1 MATEGI
7 DKELAE
13 NGIKETLNVETD
25 QAYDALMNEIGADP
39 TKEKFAESIK
49 TLFLGY
55 RTAAG
60 NEKIYNKL
68 YKELSKK
75 LAEEMKINKILN
87 DNQKEERR
95 ELETMT
101 QKYNELVKAQIQ
113 AKEELKQK
121 ETAKN
126 EFTISDKRDEPEI
139 DEGLLQDLRISNEQ
153 LTSELT
159 ETKNKLS
166 EIQRQLDLY
175 MDDCEKLTKE
185 KKDLITEK
193 KELEK
198 KLESDSA
205 LAKKENDNKD
215 MELKKI
221 REISEK
227 HKKDFDEKEKEC
239 KKTNEELDKRISD
252 LEALKKKNDQLSND
266 IKKMEID
273 YENSL
278 KKIEKINNEKK
289 IIIDRERKANEHIK
303 KMEEEKEAYKKKA
316 DQNEND
322 VKERNRKIDQVNKII
337 GEKNNEIENLKG
349 DLTTAQKDISN
360 KKKEIED
367 YKQQAAKEARRKEN
381 AEAALKKQ
389 LNEFDKK
396 DIEYRK
402 LSESYKISM
411 TNLEKNKQQLNVLDK
426 NYRDLER
433 ARNKTTEE
441 NTKLKNKIDHLLE
454 DIKLGDN
461 RVQELQ
467 KKVVE
472 CEKKL
477 KMQREVYDSARR
489 EKNLYFKNLI
499 ETQDDLVERQN
510 LLQFNKKEIENLK
523 SDLKKKDD
531 YIVDIKGKNSKFEK
545 SLKIKEIDNNKLH
558 TELDAKTKMCQ
569 AQEKEMEKLKINVE
583 ETAKNYSKLENE
595 YKKTIIDRDN
605 LSSQLIR
612 RNDEVSILH
621 EKIMILTT
629 DMSKLEKTIQEKEDL
644 LNNQLRAIQNLSREL
659 KINQKFKEKSEAYA
673 RELININKELLRE
686 KNLNKA
692 LTEEVESSEK
702 LFHRWRKLEGIDPD
716 SLELH
721 YKISLLQ
728 KRLIGKTEECVEKE
742 ITIQDLTKELANCKK
757 LANKKP
763 LFEIEESIKKYKQEL
778 SKQYDRMKSIIA
790 ELNMYRNQ
798 VEEYK
803 TDNNRIKKENVDL
816 QNKYHELKIRFNRV
830 GA

>member
-1 MATEGI
+1 MATEGV
-7 DKELAE
+7 DKELVD
-13 NGIKETLNVETD
+13 NGIKETGSAEID
-25 QAYDALMNEIGADP
+25 QAYDALMNEIGADQL
-39 TKEKFAESIK
+39 KEKFSENIK

-55 RTAAG
+55 RTALG

-68 YKELSKK
+68 YKDLRKK
-75 LAEEMKINKILN
+75 YAEEMKINKTLN

-95 ELETMT
+95 ELENLN
-101 QKYNELVKAQIQ
+101 QKYNELLKQQ
-113 AKEELKQK
+113 NLAKEELKQK

-126 EFTISDKRDEPEI
+126 EFTISEKREEPEV

-153 LTSELT
+153 LTSELN
-159 ETKNKLS
+159 EAKNKLL
-166 EIQRQLDLY
+166 EA
-175 MDDCEKLTKE
+175 EKELEQIKEDYEKATRE
-185 KKDLITEK
+185 KKDLLIEK
-193 KELEK
+193 AGLEK
-198 KLESDSA
+198 KMEIDA
-205 LAKKENDNKD
+205 NNAKKDGENKD
-215 MELKKI
+215 MEIKKI
-221 REISEK
+221 KEISEK
-227 HKKDFDEKEKEC
+227 HKKDFDAKENEC
-239 KKTNEELDKRISD
+239 KSTKEELDKRLIE
-252 LEALKKKNDQLSND
+252 LEGLKKKNDQLSND
-266 IKKMEID
+266 YKKLGLD

-289 IIIDRERKANEHIK
+289 IIIDREKKANEHIK
-303 KMEEEKEAYKKKA
+303 SLEDEREFLRKKA
-316 DQNEND
+316 EQNEND
-322 VKERNRKIDQVNKII
+322 VKERNRKIDSVNKIVS
-337 GEKNNEIENLKG
+337 EKNNELENLKG
-349 DLTTAQKDISN
+349 DLTLAQKDITS
-360 KKKEIED
+360 KKKEIEEQ
-367 YKQQAAKEARRKEN
+367 KQIASKEQRRKEN

-389 LNEFDKK
+389 MSEFEKK
-396 DIEYRK
+396 DLEYRK
-402 LSESYKISM
+402 LNESYKISM

-472 CEKKL
+472 YEKKL

-629 DMSKLEKTIQEKEDL
+629 DMSKLEKEIQERKDEI
-644 LNNQLRAIQNLSREL
+644 NNQQRAIQNLSREL

-816 QNKYHELKIRFNRV
+816 QNKYHELKIRANRI

>member
-68 YKELSKK
+68 YKDLSKK

-205 LAKKENDNKD
+205 LAKKESDNKD

-349 DLTTAQKDISN
+349 DLTTAQKDITN

-816 QNKYHELKIRFNRV
+816 QNKYHELKIRSNRV

>member
-1 MATEGI
+1 ME
-7 DKELAE
+7 DERE
-13 NGIKETLNVETD
+13 
-25 QAYDALMNEIGADP
+25 
-39 TKEKFAESIK
+39 
-49 TLFLGY
+49 FL
-55 RTAAG
+55 R
-60 NEKIYNKL
+60 
-68 YKELSKK
+68 
-75 LAEEMKINKILN
+75 
-87 DNQKEERR
+87 
-95 ELETMT
+95 
-101 QKYNELVKAQIQ
+101 
-113 AKEELKQK
+113 
-121 ETAKN
+121 
-126 EFTISDKRDEPEI
+126 
-139 DEGLLQDLRISNEQ
+139 
-153 LTSELT
+153 
-159 ETKNKLS
+159 
-166 EIQRQLDLY
+166 
-175 MDDCEKLTKE
+175 
-185 KKDLITEK
+185 
-193 KELEK
+193 
-198 KLESDSA
+198 
-205 LAKKENDNKD
+205 
-215 MELKKI
+215 
-221 REISEK
+221 
-227 HKKDFDEKEKEC
+227 
-239 KKTNEELDKRISD
+239 
-252 LEALKKKNDQLSND
+252 
-266 IKKMEID
+266 
-273 YENSL
+273 
-278 KKIEKINNEKK
+278 
-289 IIIDRERKANEHIK
+289 
-303 KMEEEKEAYKKKA
+303 KKA
-316 DQNEND
+316 EQNEND
-322 VKERNRKIDQVNKII
+322 VKERNRKIDSVNKIVS
-337 GEKNNEIENLKG
+337 EKNNELENLKG
-349 DLTTAQKDISN
+349 DLTLAQKDITS
-360 KKKEIED
+360 KKKEIEEQ
-367 YKQQAAKEARRKEN
+367 KQIASKEQRRKEN

-389 LNEFDKK
+389 MSEFEKK
-396 DIEYRK
+396 DLEYRK
-402 LSESYKISM
+402 LNESYKISM

-472 CEKKL
+472 YEKKL

-629 DMSKLEKTIQEKEDL
+629 DMSKLEKEIQERKDEI
-644 LNNQLRAIQNLSREL
+644 NNQQRAIQNLSREL

-816 QNKYHELKIRFNRV
+816 QNKYHELKIRANRI

>member
-239 KKTNEELDKRISD
+239 TKTNEELNKRISD
-252 LEALKKKNDQLSND
+252 FEALKKKNDQLSNA

>member
-205 LAKKENDNKD
+205 LAKKESDNKD

-349 DLTTAQKDISN
+349 DLTTAQKDITN

-816 QNKYHELKIRFNRV
+816 QNKYHELKIRSNRV

>member
-252 LEALKKKNDQLSND
+252 FEALKKKNDQLSNA

>member
-1 MATEGI
+1 M
-7 DKELAE
+7 
-13 NGIKETLNVETD
+13 
-25 QAYDALMNEIGADP
+25 
-39 TKEKFAESIK
+39 
-49 TLFLGY
+49 
-55 RTAAG
+55 
-60 NEKIYNKL
+60 
-68 YKELSKK
+68 
-75 LAEEMKINKILN
+75 
-87 DNQKEERR
+87 
-95 ELETMT
+95 
-101 QKYNELVKAQIQ
+101 KAQIQ

-205 LAKKENDNKD
+205 LAKKESDNKD

-349 DLTTAQKDISN
+349 DLTTAQKDITN

-816 QNKYHELKIRFNRV
+816 QNKYHELKIRSNRV